1 MRLACIARCVLGAVM
16 ALAAFT
22 QAFADD
28 IEALYAERTL
38 SMVIPTSPGGDVDGR
53 ARLVARFMGRQI
65 PGKPTIV
72 PRNMPGAVGLQA
84 ANWLHALAP
93 RDGTAIQAVMQ
104 SMPTHQL
111 LDGGGVQ
118 FDAREFNWIGNT
130 SDEPNTIVAWSTTGI
145 RKIEDVKHRELVVG
159 APGTYTNC
167 VFYPL
172 LMNALVGTRFKIISG
187 YPAAMKSTSPWSVV
201 RSVTR
206 MSGVI
211 GMVEHKA
218 RMDKP
223 GQDHD
228 PRSGSSDAQPRTA
241 RCSAVDRPCEQ

>member
-28 IEALYAERTL
+28 IEAFYAGRTL

-159 APGTYTNC
+159 APGTYTE
-167 VFYPL
+167 L
-172 LMNALVGTRFKIISG
+172 RFL
-187 YPAAMKSTSPWSVV
+187 PAADECAC
-201 RSVTR
+201 RDA
-206 MSGVI
+206 I
-211 GMVEHKA
+211 
-218 RMDKP
+218 
-223 GQDHD
+223 QDHFRI
-228 PRSGSSDAQPRTA
+228 PGRQ
-241 RCSAVDRPCEQ
+241 